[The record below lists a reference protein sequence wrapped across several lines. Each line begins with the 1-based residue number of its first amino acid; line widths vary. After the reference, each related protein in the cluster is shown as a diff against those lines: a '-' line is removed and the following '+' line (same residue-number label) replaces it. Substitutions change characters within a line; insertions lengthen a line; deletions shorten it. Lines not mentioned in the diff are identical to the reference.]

1 MNNQEKN
8 KFKMWLLKTKQ
19 NRQKIEEKQLGITVY
34 HIFMDEMNKNTVCYS
49 KIQIAVLSFLSSS
62 TKVIDKGLI
71 YIALTDE

>member
-34 HIFMDEMNKNTVCYS
+34 HIFMDEIN
-49 KIQIAVLSFLSSS
+49 KIQFATLKYKLQSYPFFLRYGTYLHS
-62 TKVIDKGLI
+62 T
-71 YIALTDE
+71 E